1 MTIVWNSAR
10 VEDGLTATRAARPA
24 AMAALRELLADYG
37 QQLGDE
43 RYLDLIA
50 GNWLDQFL
58 HVTYVAHEEI
68 LAGGSRTQSVPLH
81 IDSDLVAY
89 VQSTITPAFH
99 AVLRATVGALLEND
113 GPAAR
118 RVAVGGVSISGTS
131 AGLKKRI
138 ATGLL
143 GSPHPAV
150 LFCNPYP
157 KCSMAAWGSA
167 LWSWRRWARWDD
179 LDIPLGL
186 EIQIDAEWRRTRS
199 VEAGPVTDYDS
210 LVRVLMPLQ
219 IPAALLEGLDKIRS
233 KVLKARVW
241 RPKVAYTAN
250 ALHGHLPFKVLAA
263 EWCKEGTK
271 LVSHQHGSGY
281 GLDRQHT
288 LEDYETNVADR
299 FYSWGWQRPGRA
311 VSPLS
316 PAYSALRRRPSRGI
330 LLVCCSFPTTAYR
343 LHFHPMPGTLE
354 AVDRNTAE
362 LLCGLPSHTDLMIR
376 LNPANNGLRAQVK
389 WQLLAPQATFDDL
402 RENVFRRFE
411 QYGLVLH
418 NYIGTTFLEALAY
431 DIPTVAFYDVTT
443 YAYRA
448 EAQPLV
454 ETLERVGILHRSGSA
469 AAAFVAGLAGN
480 VAGWWHG
487 VEVQEA
493 RNKFVSRYA
502 NFSYNWKFAW
512 EQELSRLAG

>member
-1 MTIVWNSAR
+1 
-10 VEDGLTATRAARPA
+10 
-24 AMAALRELLADYG
+24 
-37 QQLGDE
+37 
-43 RYLDLIA
+43 
-50 GNWLDQFL
+50 
-58 HVTYVAHEEI
+58 
-68 LAGGSRTQSVPLH
+68 
-81 IDSDLVAY
+81 
-89 VQSTITPAFH
+89 
-99 AVLRATVGALLEND
+99 
-113 GPAAR
+113 
-118 RVAVGGVSISGTS
+118 
-131 AGLKKRI
+131 
-138 ATGLL
+138 
-143 GSPHPAV
+143 
-150 LFCNPYP
+150 
-157 KCSMAAWGSA
+157 
-167 LWSWRRWARWDD
+167 
-179 LDIPLGL
+179 
-186 EIQIDAEWRRTRS
+186 
-199 VEAGPVTDYDS
+199 
-210 LVRVLMPLQ
+210 
-219 IPAALLEGLDKIRS
+219 
-233 KVLKARVW
+233 
-241 RPKVAYTAN
+241 
-250 ALHGHLPFKVLAA
+250 
-263 EWCKEGTK
+263 
-271 LVSHQHGSGY
+271 
-281 GLDRQHT
+281 
-288 LEDYETNVADR
+288 
-299 FYSWGWQRPGRA
+299 
-311 VSPLS
+311 
-316 PAYSALRRRPSRGI
+316 
-330 LLVCCSFPTTAYR
+330 
-343 LHFHPMPGTLE
+343 MPGTLE